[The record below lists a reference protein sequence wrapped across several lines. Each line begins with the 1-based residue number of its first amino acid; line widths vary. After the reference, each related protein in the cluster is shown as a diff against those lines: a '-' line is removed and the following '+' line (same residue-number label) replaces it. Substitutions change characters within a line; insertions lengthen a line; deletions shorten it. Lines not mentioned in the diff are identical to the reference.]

1 MNGPLVQELVV
12 ATVAVRVFGRDLV
25 VLARRAAAAGV
36 RTGIQELRRTSRE
49 GRE

>member
-1 MNGPLVQELVV
+1 VNGPLVQDMVV
-12 ATVAVRVFGRDLV
+12 ATVAVRVLGRDLV

-36 RTGIQELRRTSRE
+36 RAGIRELRRGGPE